1 MAADFAPII
10 DGTLASCDRLF
21 EILQAYLSSINIAQ
35 ASRVL
40 FVADGATWIWRRIPK
55 LIKTLQ
61 LQDEQ
66 VQQLIDFWHAVEYLG
81 KIADSKNLTGSKRKH
96 WVMIQKKRL
105 LRGEIGS
112 VVIEL
117 KAFLSGR
124 RTKSQTTWL
133 NYFMT
138 HGLTHR
144 RMDYSTSRSHHLPIG
159 SGAWRARF
167 AV

>member
-1 MAADFAPII
+1 
-10 DGTLASCDRLF
+10 
-21 EILQAYLSSINIAQ
+21 
-35 ASRVL
+35 
-40 FVADGATWIWRRIPK
+40 
-55 LIKTLQ
+55 
-61 LQDEQ
+61 
-66 VQQLIDFWHAVEYLG
+66 
-81 KIADSKNLTGSKRKH
+81 
-96 WVMIQKKRL
+96 MIQKKRL

-159 SGAWRARF
+159 SAPESAIRR
-167 AV
+167 VINL

>member
-1 MAADFAPII
+1 MKGRRIVVSLDGAVSACENLARADEERSQEVCGQLREPRLFIIYPVDDEGRMAADFAPII

-96 WVMIQKKRL
+96 R
-105 LRGEIGS
+105 
-112 VVIEL
+112 
-117 KAFLSGR
+117 
-124 RTKSQTTWL
+124 
-133 NYFMT
+133 
-138 HGLTHR
+138 
-144 RMDYSTSRSHHLPIG
+144 
-159 SGAWRARF
+159 
-167 AV
+167 